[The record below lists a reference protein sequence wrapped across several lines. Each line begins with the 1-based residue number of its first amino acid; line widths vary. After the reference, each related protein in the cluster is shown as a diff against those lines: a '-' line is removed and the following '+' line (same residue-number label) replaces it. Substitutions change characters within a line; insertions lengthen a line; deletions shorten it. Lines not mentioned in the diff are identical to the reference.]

1 MSKGKAAA
9 AGVAGAAALAVA
21 AGTGAT
27 AATLIT
33 SKQIL
38 DNTIQS
44 RDVRDGTIQSVDVRD
59 GTLRSGDIADGTVGL
74 RDLGSTAKGSLAGGQ
89 IPSGVT
95 VTGVAI
101 WRFPSTDAGVFNF
114 GVNLP
119 GDAGKRLEFD
129 DVNFADVPALDE
141 VGSDADADCTG
152 SSEAPTAPPGKLC
165 LYLDALAPD
174 ILSISATTLDATD
187 RRAFQIQ
194 WFDAGTD
201 TSQNNTS
208 VEAQWA
214 YTAP

>member
-1 MSKGKAAA
+1 MSKGKTAAV
-9 AGVAGAAALAVA
+9 GLAGAAALALA

-33 SKQIL
+33 SRQIL

-44 RDVRDGTIQSVDVRD
+44 RDIRDGTIQSVDVRD

-74 RDLGSTAKGSLAGGQ
+74 RDLGTTAKGSLAGGR

-95 VTGVAI
+95 ITGAAK
-101 WRFPSTDAGVFNF
+101 WKFPTTAAGVFSF

-119 GDAGKRLEFD
+119 GDAGKRLEFT
-129 DVNFADVPALDE
+129 DVNFAEAPALDG
-141 VGSDADADCTG
+141 VGSDADATCTG
-152 SSEAPTAPPGKLC
+152 TNEAPTAPPGKLC
-165 LYLDALAPD
+165 LYLDAIAPD
-174 ILSISATTLDATD
+174 IVSISATTDDATD
-187 RRAFQIQ
+187 SRAFEVV
-194 WFDAGTD
+194 WFDAATD
-201 TSQNNTS
+201 TSNNNTV